1 MQASFPLV
9 SDTSSSPLSVVPSGL
24 LSGHFAAD
32 LGLAFGSLPAGLQ
45 IAFVIVFGLVIGSFL
60 NVVVHRVPIMLE
72 RAWREDLRDLH
83 EEHREHGLHGEH
95 GQHDALEAADANND
109 PVEEDTLPAR
119 YNLWVPRSACP
130 HCGHVLS
137 AWENV
142 PVLSYVLLRGRCSA
156 CKAPIGARYPLIE
169 LASAA
174 FAVEALVSFGPTP
187 MALAAFGLCAA
198 LLAMS
203 AIDID
208 THLLPDS
215 MTLPLLWAGLI
226 VNFDGM
232 FASSLQDAVLGAIFG
247 YLVLWAV
254 HWVFRLV
261 RGIEGMGYGDFKLL
275 AALGAW
281 LGWAALPQIV
291 LIAAVTGALVGLAA
305 TWRGRMRFEEPLPF
319 GPFLA
324 AGGAVTLFLGT
335 PLYLALG
342 G

>member
-1 MQASFPLV
+1 MQAIHPLV
-9 SDTSSSPLSVVPSGL
+9 SDTSSSLLAGL
-24 LSGHFAAD
+24 LPGHFAAD
-32 LGLAFGSLPAGLQ
+32 LGFAFGSLPTGLQ
-45 IAFVIVFGLVIGSFL
+45 FGFAVVFGLVIGSFL

-72 RAWREDLRDLH
+72 RAWQEEVH
-83 EEHREHGLHGEH
+83 EATGAPP
-95 GQHDALEAADANND
+95 D
-109 PVEEDTLPAR
+109 EDTLPAR

-137 AWENV
+137 AWENL
-142 PVLSYVLLRGRCSA
+142 PVLSYLLLRGRCSA
-156 CKAPIGARYPLIE
+156 CNAPVSPRYPLLE
-169 LASAA
+169 VASAA
-174 FAVEALVSFGPTP
+174 CAAGTLALYGPT
-187 MALAAFGLCAA
+187 ATTLAAFGLCAA

-226 VNFDGM
+226 VNFNGM
-232 FASSLQDAVLGAIFG
+232 FASLHDAVLGAICG
-247 YLVLWAV
+247 YLALWVV
-254 HWVFRLV
+254 HWLFKLV
-261 RGIEGMGYGDFKLL
+261 RGVEGMGYGDFKLL

-281 LGWAALPQIV
+281 FGWAALPQIV
-291 LIAAVTGALVGLAA
+291 LIAAVSGAVVGLAA
-305 TWRGRMRFEEPLPF
+305 TWLGRMRFQEPLPF

-324 AGGAVTLFLGT
+324 AGGAVTLFIGT

>member
-1 MQASFPLV
+1 MRAPLSLV
-9 SDTSSSPLSVVPSGL
+9 PETSSSLLSGL
-24 LSGHFAAD
+24 LPGHFTAAF
-32 LGLAFGSLPAGLQ
+32 GAAFGSLPSGVQ
-45 IAFVIVFGLVIGSFL
+45 FAFAIVLGLVIGSFL
-60 NVVVHRVPIMLE
+60 NVVVHRLPIMLE
-72 RAWREDLRDLH
+72 RAWRDEI
-83 EEHREHGLHGEH
+83 REATGES
-95 GQHDALEAADANND
+95 L
-109 PVEEDTLPAR
+109 EEDGLPAR

-137 AWENV
+137 AWENL
-142 PVLSYVLLRGRCSA
+142 PVLSYLLLRGRCSA
-156 CKAPIGARYPLIE
+156 CNARVSLRYPLLEIVT
-169 LASAA
+169 AA
-174 FAVEALVSFGPTP
+174 FAAGSLALFGPTTS
-187 MALAAFGLCAA
+187 ALAAFGLCAT

-226 VNFDGM
+226 FNFNGM
-232 FASSLQDAVLGAIFG
+232 FTNLQDAVLGAIFG

-254 HWVFRLV
+254 HWLFKLV
-261 RGIEGMGYGDFKLL
+261 RGVEGMGYGDFKLL

-291 LIAAVTGALVGLAA
+291 LIAAVTGAVVGLAA

-324 AGGAVTLFLGT
+324 AGGALTLFVGT

>member
-1 MQASFPLV
+1 MQAPVQLV
-9 SDTSSSPLSVVPSGL
+9 PETSSSLLAGFVPDRFASG
-24 LSGHFAAD
+24 F
-32 LGLAFGSLPAGLQ
+32 GLAFASLPTGVQ
-45 IAFVIVFGLVIGSFL
+45 IGFALVFGLVIGSFL
-60 NVVVHRVPIMLE
+60 NVVVHRLPIMLE
-72 RAWREDLRDLH
+72 RAWRAEISETTDTAPPED
-83 EEHREHGLHGEH
+83 G
-95 GQHDALEAADANND
+95 
-109 PVEEDTLPAR
+109 LPAR

-130 HCGHVLS
+130 HCGHILH
-137 AWENV
+137 AWENL
-142 PVLSYVLLRGRCSA
+142 PLLSYILLRGRCSA
-156 CKAPIGARYPLIE
+156 CGTHVSLRYPLLE
-169 LASAA
+169 MASAA
-174 FAVEALVSFGPTP
+174 FAAGALIAFGPTL
-187 MALAAFGLCAA
+187 MALAAFGLCAT

-203 AIDID
+203 AIDFD

-226 VNFDGM
+226 VNFNGL
-232 FASSLQDAVLGAIFG
+232 FTNLHDAVLGAIFG
-247 YLVLWAV
+247 YLSLWAV

-261 RGIEGMGYGDFKLL
+261 RGVEGMGYGDFKLL

-291 LIAAVTGALVGLAA
+291 LIAAVAGAVIGLAA

-324 AGGAVTLFLGT
+324 AGGALTLFAGT

>member
-1 MQASFPLV
+1 MRATTLLV
-9 SDTSSSPLSVVPSGL
+9 PDTSSSLLSGL
-24 LSGHFAAD
+24 LPGRIDHFATG
-32 LGLAFGSLPAGLQ
+32 LGFAFGSLPTGLQ
-45 IAFVIVFGLVIGSFL
+45 MTFAIVFGLVIGSFL
-60 NVVVHRVPIMLE
+60 NLVVHRLPIMLE
-72 RAWREDLRDLH
+72 RAWQAEFN
-83 EEHREHGLHGEH
+83 
-95 GQHDALEAADANND
+95 EAAGEPPQPEQDG
-109 PVEEDTLPAR
+109 LPAR

-137 AWENV
+137 AWENL

-156 CKAPIGARYPLIE
+156 CKAHVSLRYPLLEI
-169 LASAA
+169 ASAA
-174 FAVEALVSFGPTP
+174 LAAGSLALFGPTLT
-187 MALAAFGLCAA
+187 ALAAFGLCAA

-215 MTLPLLWAGLI
+215 LTLPLLWAGII
-226 VNFDGM
+226 VNFNGM
-232 FASSLQDAVLGAIFG
+232 FANLHDAVLGAIFG
-247 YLVLWAV
+247 YLVLWVV
-254 HWVFRLV
+254 HWLFRLV
-261 RGIEGMGYGDFKLL
+261 RGVEGMGYGDFKLL

-291 LIAAVTGALVGLAA
+291 LIAAVAGAVIGLLA

-324 AGGAVTLFLGT
+324 AGGALTLFLGT

>member
-1 MQASFPLV
+1 MQAPVPLV
-9 SDTSSSPLSVVPSGL
+9 SQTSSSLLAGL
-24 LSGHFAAD
+24 LPGRFASGI
-32 LGLAFGSLPAGLQ
+32 GLAFASLPAGVQ
-45 IAFVIVFGLVIGSFL
+45 IAFAIVFGLVIGSFL
-60 NVVVHRVPIMLE
+60 NVVVHRLPIMLE
-72 RAWREDLRDLH
+72 RAWRAEVSEATDEPQPDD
-83 EEHREHGLHGEH
+83 GLPE
-95 GQHDALEAADANND
+95 
-109 PVEEDTLPAR
+109 R
-119 YNLWVPRSACP
+119 YNLWLPRSACP
-130 HCGHVLS
+130 HCGHVLR
-137 AWENV
+137 AWENL

-156 CKAPIGARYPLIE
+156 CGAPISPRYPLLEI
-169 LASAA
+169 ASAA
-174 FAVEALVSFGPTP
+174 CAAGTLIAFGPTL
-187 MALAAFGLCAA
+187 MALAAFGLCAM

-215 MTLPLLWAGLI
+215 LTLPLLWAGLI
-226 VNFDGM
+226 VNFNGM
-232 FASSLQDAVLGAIFG
+232 FTNLHDAVLGAIFG
-247 YLVLWAV
+247 YLALWAV
-254 HWVFRLV
+254 HWGFKLV

-291 LIAAVTGALVGLAA
+291 LIAAVVGAVIGLAA

-324 AGGAVTLFLGT
+324 AGGALTLFVGT